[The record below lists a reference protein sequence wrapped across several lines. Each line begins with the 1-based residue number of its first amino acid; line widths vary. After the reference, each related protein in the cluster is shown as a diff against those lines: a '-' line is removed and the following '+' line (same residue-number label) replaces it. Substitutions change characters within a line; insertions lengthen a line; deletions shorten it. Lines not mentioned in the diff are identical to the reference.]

1 MRARVSASD
10 IESRKNESRKSE
22 SRKDELSARE
32 GASAAPS
39 MRVDGAQAPSLSPLQ
54 RSVGNAVVLRMLR
67 QGQEGEA
74 SVQRSSVHDV
84 LRRPGRPLDGAVRQ
98 EMESRLGADFGDV
111 RVHTDSAAR
120 ASAAEVGAHAYTSG
134 SHIVLGAGGGDRHTL
149 AHELTHVIQQR
160 QGPVPGTDNGAGLRI
175 SDPADRFEREAEA
188 NASRALA
195 GPVQSVEH
203 ASEQSAGRAH
213 VGGDAELQ
221 RRIVKIKKGT
231 PGTAETALFEGFF
244 EAVDRAVEWAYN
256 YVTTAPQLGP
266 LSDYDGYTKRW
277 VEVWQ
282 DFHANGRSGG
292 ISKEFGYA
300 IESVAQ
306 ARLEGAGR
314 PTLPAGTYF
323 ATQVTFGSTRPD
335 YVLYSQ
341 GNPIGAVDITA
352 TASEGHVLNKTSWD
366 ALFPQF
372 GESVYLSLDPTV
384 IAGMKLANANAA
396 PLTQQ
401 QADQLK
407 QQAAANRAMWEGN
420 WQQMGISFKEDM
432 QRAGIVNAA
441 GRVKGG
447 GDAVVREEQRRNAVF
462 DWMMDKLGVDAA
474 TAQSNATVMLLKFN
488 PSWPDSFS
496 CNYSTGS
503 VSRGEAFLTSV
514 FPKWQQS
521 QGT

>member
-10 IESRKNESRKSE
+10 LERRKSQKSESRKSE
-22 SRKDELSARE
+22 AA
-32 GASAAPS
+32 ASAH
-39 MRVDGAQAPSLSPLQ
+39 VDGAGVPALSPLQ
-54 RSVGNAVVLRMLR
+54 RTVGNAVVLRMLQEEKE
-67 QGQEGEA
+67 QGQGGEA

-84 LRRPGRPLDGAVRQ
+84 LRRPGRPLDGPVRR

-134 SHIVLGAGGGDRHTL
+134 SHIVLGDGGGDRHTL

-160 QGPVPGTDNGAGLRI
+160 QGPVAGTDNGAGLRI
-175 SDPADRFEREAEA
+175 SDPGDRFEREAEA

-195 GPVQSVEH
+195 GPVPSVEH
-203 ASEQSAGRAH
+203 ASEQPAGRAH
-213 VGGDAELQ
+213 VGGETELQ
-221 RRIVKIKKGT
+221 RRIVEIKKGT

-244 EAVDRAVEWAYN
+244 QAVDRAVEWAYN

-372 GESVYLSLDPTV
+372 GESVYPSLDPTV

-420 WQQMGISFKEDM
+420 WQQMGVSFKEDM

-462 DWMMDKLGVDAA
+462 AWMREKLGVDAA

-521 QGT
+521 QGN